1 MSGSALFIQK
11 LPLDILLIAN
21 DIAPLI
27 KVFFT
32 DFKESQKQDSLHNNL
47 NLPCSNLIFVSNQI
61 CAFLHLKT
69 FLCVQD
75 VEHGILKSLKAINF
89 ISKNPMADFTLWS
102 TTTPQLFPVLH
113 SIDHFTK
120 NVYPC
125 HVTGQPSY
133 FSCTNFITF
142 MLTSPKILLL
152 KINVKN
158 KKVCDETKSPSL
170 LLKGFA
176 GFALQISYCA

>member
-1 MSGSALFIQK
+1 MYGSALFIQK

-32 DFKESQKQDSLHNNL
+32 DFKGSQKKDSLHNNL
-47 NLPCSNLIFVSNQI
+47 NLLCSNLIFVSNQI

-133 FSCTNFITF
+133 FFMHKFYYFYANKPLDIIT
-142 MLTSPKILLL
+142 
-152 KINVKN
+152 
-158 KKVCDETKSPSL
+158 
-170 LLKGFA
+170 
-176 GFALQISYCA
+176 

>member
-1 MSGSALFIQK
+1 MPFSFAFSPLSESLEQSARTHTMKTCKTQWFCWIVLSGSALFIQK

-32 DFKESQKQDSLHNNL
+32 DFKESQKKDSLHNNL
-47 NLPCSNLIFVSNQI
+47 NLLCSNLIFVSNRI

-89 ISKNPMADFTLWS
+89 ISKNPMVNNKILMVNNNPTA
-102 TTTPQLFPVLH
+102 V
-113 SIDHFTK
+113 
-120 NVYPC
+120 
-125 HVTGQPSY
+125 
-133 FSCTNFITF
+133 SCTSFNRPFYKECVPLSCYRSTF
-142 MLTSPKILLL
+142 LLFMH
-152 KINVKN
+152 KFYYFYAN
-158 KKVCDETKSPSL
+158 KP
-170 LLKGFA
+170 
-176 GFALQISYCA
+176 